1 MTSVGADA
9 AYPMGEPVDQARFRA
24 VLGRFATGV
33 TVVTCIV
40 DGADHA
46 MTANSLTS
54 VSLAPP
60 LVLICVERETRFHEA
75 ILAAT
80 HWGVSVLGS
89 PARGAATWLATRGR
103 PLAGQLDP
111 VAHHRSSF
119 TEVALVDDALAW
131 LEVRTTAVHDGG
143 DHSII
148 VGEVVSLAL
157 ADDPP
162 PALTFF
168 RGRYGHLD

>member
-1 MTSVGADA
+1 M
-9 AYPMGEPVDQARFRA
+9 
-24 VLGRFATGV
+24 
-33 TVVTCIV
+33 
-40 DGADHA
+40 
-46 MTANSLTS
+46 
-54 VSLAPP
+54 
-60 LVLICVERETRFHEA
+60 
-75 ILAAT
+75 
-80 HWGVSVLGS
+80 
-89 PARGAATWLATRGR
+89 
-103 PLAGQLDP
+103 
-111 VAHHRSSF
+111 
-119 TEVALVDDALAW
+119 VDDALAW

>member
-1 MTSVGADA
+1 M
-9 AYPMGEPVDQARFRA
+9 
-24 VLGRFATGV
+24 
-33 TVVTCIV
+33 
-40 DGADHA
+40 
-46 MTANSLTS
+46 
-54 VSLAPP
+54 
-60 LVLICVERETRFHEA
+60 
-75 ILAAT
+75 
-80 HWGVSVLGS
+80 
-89 PARGAATWLATRGR
+89 
-103 PLAGQLDP
+103 
-111 VAHHRSSF
+111 

-131 LEVRTTAVHDGG
+131 LEGRTTAVHDGG